1 MKSTSAVLRRTGAVA
16 AGIGL
21 LIAASFWG
29 TRSHQASGRQPPT
42 PPEEVGVI
50 ELYARDIPIPLQ
62 YAGRVAGFRVAEVRA
77 QVGGILLRREYN
89 EGATVKVGD
98 VLFQID
104 PRPYEA
110 ALARANA
117 QVAQA
122 QATLTQAEENFART
136 QSLASRG
143 VSTQKAVDD
152 TTAARDQGLAAL

>member
-77 QVGGILLRREYN
+77 QVGGILLRREYS
-89 EGATVKVGD
+89 EGATVKGGD

-122 QATLTQAEENFART
+122 QGQRSRRPKRISPARSPLHREE
-136 QSLASRG
+136 
-143 VSTQKAVDD
+143 
-152 TTAARDQGLAAL
+152 